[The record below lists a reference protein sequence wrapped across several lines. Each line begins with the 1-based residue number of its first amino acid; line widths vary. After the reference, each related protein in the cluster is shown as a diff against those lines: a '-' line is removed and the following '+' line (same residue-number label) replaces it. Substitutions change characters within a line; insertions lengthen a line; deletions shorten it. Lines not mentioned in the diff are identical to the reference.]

1 MRYILIFLNTHNA
14 LNCEKVLIE
23 NKINLEVLPTPSY
36 ISNSC
41 GISIGINE
49 ENIDKILELIENK
62 NISVK
67 LIYDKVNKI
76 NL

>member
-62 NISVK
+62 KISVK